1 MTVDT
6 FVCLPSALGRT
17 YSVERELAR
26 GGMATV
32 YQRLALTRHGRAA
45 RTNQRV
51 PPATSQMG
59 TTFPSRQSFIF

>member
-32 YQRLALTRHGRAA
+32 H
-45 RTNQRV
+45 
-51 PPATSQMG
+51 
-59 TTFPSRQSFIF
+59 